1 MINGFENIDLWG
13 KKASDYV
20 LEKPKVI
27 RFGKSTS
34 KYNKICEK
42 SAEKIASIPQSLS
55 SKWIFLNGFGNINLL
70 SDYFLEKP
78 KDQRRIKFAKKTE
91 KNESKVE

>member
-1 MINGFENIDLWG
+1 M
-13 KKASDYV
+13 ASQHQSIIKFV
-20 LEKPKVI
+20 K
-27 RFGKSTS
+27 
-34 KYNKICEK
+34 K

-55 SKWIFLNGFGNINLL
+55 SKWIFVNGFGNINLL

-78 KDQRRIKFAKKTE
+78 KDQRRIKFAKKAE